1 MVCSEFG
8 HPASSKLCPFYGLKR
23 RLQDEGQQDAYVGG
37 VVQQKLKNKAGV
49 AGNFVT
55 IDTSKVKTTE
65 LKVKIDQ
72 KKLEKSDAWQKKKE
86 EEDLRKHVRGEDR
99 VQTARTGR
107 KAGSALVKLNDLILQ
122 ILEPLMK
129 EYPDWILPPIRLPIL
144 PS

>member
-1 MVCSEFG
+1 M
-8 HPASSKLCPFYGLKR
+8 
-23 RLQDEGQQDAYVGG
+23 GG

-129 EYPDWILPPIRLPIL
+129 EYPDFVDPVADQVGQYYLSCDRKADGHVFDEEEGQG
-144 PS
+144 